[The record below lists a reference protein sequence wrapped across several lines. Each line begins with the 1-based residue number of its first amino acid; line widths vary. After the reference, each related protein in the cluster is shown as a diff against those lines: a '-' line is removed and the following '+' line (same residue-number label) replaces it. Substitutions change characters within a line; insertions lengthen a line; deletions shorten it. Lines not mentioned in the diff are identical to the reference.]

1 MAGRQLTAKGDSC
14 LLGNPIRRRR
24 RGRRR
29 GRSSGGGG
37 RLQSLTSLV
46 PEPHVFH
53 AGCNELVRKV
63 GINFDDK
70 YLVLASPGVEEKKTT
85 QHKFCFEGGKNIID
99 DKRSRVLSS
108 CQ

>member
-1 MAGRQLTAKGDSC
+1 MAARQLTAKKDFC
-14 LLGNPIRRRR
+14 LLGNPIRRRK
-24 RGRRR
+24 

-37 RLQSLTSLV
+37 REQSLTSLV

-70 YLVLASPGVEEKKTT
+70 YLVLASPVVGR
-85 QHKFCFEGGKNIID
+85 
-99 DKRSRVLSS
+99 KR
-108 CQ
+108 